1 MFFLQIVCILL
12 SGKDI
17 KKSRVVSSEGNKKTC
32 MATSNL
38 EASIHALYKGVI
50 GRLWLHYSLY
60 LSLSEIGNGCML
72 EQDRL
77 MMTICHV
84 SVLHLFRIS
93 RRIQSQ

>member
-1 MFFLQIVCILL
+1 
-12 SGKDI
+12 
-17 KKSRVVSSEGNKKTC
+17 
-32 MATSNL
+32 MATSHL
-38 EASIHALYKGVI
+38 EASMHALYKGVI
-50 GRLWLHYSLY
+50 GSLWLHYSLY

-77 MMTICHV
+77 MMTVCHF